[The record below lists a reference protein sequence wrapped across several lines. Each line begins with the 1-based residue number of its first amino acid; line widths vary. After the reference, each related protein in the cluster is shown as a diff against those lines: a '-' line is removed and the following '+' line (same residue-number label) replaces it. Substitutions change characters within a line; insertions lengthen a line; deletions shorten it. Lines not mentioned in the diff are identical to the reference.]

1 VQSPT
6 TDDGWRSAAFPSSSA
21 SALNAGMQNNPSDLY
36 NLPPFL
42 DLHYFGAGSAAGMGN
57 MHNGGIHPSLVGG
70 NAGSSNGDELA
81 YGNVDGSFGG
91 AFGTTGNLHAQALD
105 LAATNFWSGKAGLYS
120 QYGSGQVHQASTT
133 PTPGGWL
140 THGLPQQQPHP
151 HHLVQQQQQHQ
162 QEMANSSIFKQNVNG
177 IQGLGRSHS
186 HHRGQSAQVSVN
198 PQELMMGEHDG
209 VAASRRKRASWDG
222 RQV

>member
-1 VQSPT
+1 MPAVP
-6 TDDGWRSAAFPSSSA
+6 
-21 SALNAGMQNNPSDLY
+21 
-36 NLPPFL
+36 
-42 DLHYFGAGSAAGMGN
+42 MGT
-57 MHNGGIHPSLVGG
+57 SF
-70 NAGSSNGDELA
+70 A

-120 QYGSGQVHQASTT
+120 HNNRTRTT
-133 PTPGGWL
+133 SS
-140 THGLPQQQPHP
+140 Q
-151 HHLVQQQQQHQ
+151 QQQQQHQ